1 MPLYDS
7 SLNERNDEME
17 VLCRLVHNFKR
28 WTGLIELK
36 SPLLRLSREPVMSE
50 TDYVFI
56 QLLNYFGN
64 RYSEKIHSLN
74 HLNQLELGR
83 KLRLLLFVRK
93 ILFMYEC
100 VSERYYLLSDRKN
113 TQ

>member
-1 MPLYDS
+1 M
-7 SLNERNDEME
+7 
-17 VLCRLVHNFKR
+17 
-28 WTGLIELK
+28 TELK
-36 SPLLRLSREPVMSE
+36 SPLLRLSQEPVMSE

-93 ILFMYEC
+93 VLIWQVYVRTRLRKILPLI
-100 VSERYYLLSDRKN
+100 R
-113 TQ
+113 